1 MFRWSENMKKL
12 YIDFDGVILDSI
24 KTTYDMMDEQG
35 IDKYNP
41 KEARAFY
48 RVLDWNQA
56 LRDSHE
62 INHSLDCIRQLI
74 DSGQYEIN
82 ILTHIVCYEEGV
94 AKINYLHERIPEL
107 SVILVPKEFSKTEVV
122 NAKDAI
128 LVDDYTEN
136 LKEWKEHGGVGIK
149 FDDHARV
156 HEFPVITSLSDI
168 TKLTSLS

>member
-56 LRDSHE
+56 LRNSHE

-136 LKEWKEHGGVGIK
+136 LKEWKEHGGFGIK
-149 FDDHARV
+149 FDEHARV
-156 HEFPVITSLSDI
+156 HEFPVITSLNDI
-168 TKLTSLS
+168 RNIY